1 MPVWRRSPLSQEQI
15 LAALT
20 YTCVRARAECQGCA
34 PFAIF
39 LLGPF
44 WGEQWPRPSH
54 SGVSTHWPEKLKAVV
69 RPSVRVR
76 PAVALAIRSFSISGL
91 TASTRPPRR
100 RPPPPPPL
108 LPSSLPHS
116 AHPRP
121 LLHPSPPSAHLTK
134 VFRLRCSDYP
144 HGMPLRS
151 FPPPPCSSSCYST
164 SSFS

>member
-100 RPPPPPPL
+100 RPPPPPPRSLSDSKCVLFVGRPPAVCLSKNLPTSVSFGQMYSFL
-108 LPSSLPHS
+108 L
-116 AHPRP
+116 
-121 LLHPSPPSAHLTK
+121 K
-134 VFRLRCSDYP
+134 N
-144 HGMPLRS
+144 
-151 FPPPPCSSSCYST
+151 
-164 SSFS
+164 